1 MNDFIKK
8 ILICFPVAIIVF
20 LIPIASSAI
29 TRSEMMGVAESY
41 INHAWTASEENVCAG
56 KIAKKI
62 VKEKVNG
69 VFVEKEYK
77 IRIDTPDEDCGSAC
91 FNLGWW
97 NSQGETNTGMPY
109 KWGGFSTL
117 EGFDN
122 GIRSGACGGDVYNRN
137 IELSGYGSYDF
148 DAAGIDC
155 SGFVSRSWK
164 LKSQKTTK
172 SLPNISKELGEDF
185 GFNQTEKYQGMKKG
199 DIFNIY
205 GYHVMLSA
213 EDNPFF
219 DMALET
225 LVYESSGNDWKTSV
239 RGYSFDELTHN
250 IVSSARPDESYIPH
264 TLFPSDADIEIVV
277 DASFSMSGEGREK
290 AEEAVNYFVGAYKS
304 NARVGIV
311 GFSDS
316 ASVVYPLTML
326 ENSQIRSDIKEVA
339 SDYLDSN
346 FGGETHI
353 AKGLKLAR
361 EKLNEDTAS
370 NSPKVIILISDGY
383 ESPENTSEPDF
394 ANIDDVLS
402 QIAQDGIIVHT
413 IRMGW
418 QASFIP
424 PEPQFVL
431 VSQED
436 LSFQS
441 SPMNLENGKF
451 NFQLRSIIIVPDIDP
466 SDFSAMQAMEFLRKI
481 AEETG
486 GGYQSIFSLESFMN
500 VCTSSVYDFYQQER
514 SLKKMY
520 GEIFQGQII
529 FREFFVDPSME
540 TATFSLFWPGSELDF
555 TLIQPNGVE
564 ITPDLTGDDVSF
576 SSSGIYKTYEI
587 NVPMNGLWKL
597 KIYGKEVSYPQEEYA
612 ISIGGLSGIDLQVD
626 FDKDEYALNNPIKI
640 SASVVDQILDVPE
653 DQYVYGAD
661 VKAEIKDPEGN
672 LYDINLADDD
682 NDGIYTGEFLET
694 AFLGQYDFTIEFNGN
709 SNIETS
715 DSFTREKTIS
725 TTVTENILK
734 SARQLKQEALEK
746 LRIMTT
752 DNKQAWKEI
761 DKAIRDIES
770 SLDSEF
776 WIDDSH
782 LEQQH
787 GHKVFDME
795 KQAIKS
801 LLKIVEEK
809 GKHKNPEIAVEIQD
823 VIGGLAE
830 ADILLA
836 ETAIYDAKNITVE
849 DFKFQEKI
857 GKEINKAKEKLEKA
871 FQELANGNPDKAID
885 NLKASWKSAQL
896 AMSFFER

>member
-1 MNDFIKK
+1 MRNKK
-8 ILICFPVAIIVF
+8 IITLA
-20 LIPIASSAI
+20 IASLLSLFAVVQTSFAI
-29 TRSEMMGVAESY
+29 TTRDEMMSTAESY
-41 INHAWTASEENVCAG
+41 ANYAWTPMENNVCH
-56 KIAKKI
+56 K
-62 VKEKVNG
+62 VTKELG
-69 VFVEKEYK
+69 CCVEWNNKNEC
-77 IRIDTPDEDCGSAC
+77 ISSVDCRIDTPDRNTYTSWAESR
-91 FNLGWW
+91 GWEW
-97 NSQGETNTGMPY
+97 EKANENYAENTGVPY
-109 KWGGFSTL
+109 NWGGFSAL
-117 EGFDN
+117 EDFEKGVDDN
-122 GIRSGACGGDVYNRN
+122 FCAGNSYTIGGKQA
-137 IELSGYGSYDF
+137 GSV
-148 DAAGIDC
+148 GVDC
-155 SGFVSRSWK
+155 SGFVSKAWT
-164 LKSQKTTK
+164 LKSKKSTS
-172 SLPNISKELGEDF
+172 SLPNISKKLDNYDDLKE
-185 GFNQTEKYQGMKKG
+185 G
-199 DIFNIY
+199 DILNKR
-205 GYHVMLSA
+205 GHVMLHNRFLDSKIPH
-213 EDNPFF
+213 ED
-219 DMALET
+219 LR
-225 LVYESSGNDWKTSV
+225 VYESVGYYWKVKTSD
-239 RGYSFDELTHN
+239 YN
-250 IVSSARPDESYIPH
+250 IANLRDVQKYKPYTS
-264 TLFPSDADIEIVV
+264 FPSDADIEIVV

-290 AEEAVNYFVGAYKS
+290 AKEAVNYFVGAYKS
-304 NARVGIV
+304 NARIGIV

-339 SDYLDSN
+339 SDYLDSYL
-346 FGGETHI
+346 GGETHI

-885 NLKASWKSAQL
+885 NLKASWKSAQ
-896 AMSFFER
+896 